1 VQSVLDLPGEA
12 INVLGF
18 ARGDCPQIHVCSH
31 SVLFVLAAPEA
42 GPSGTEETV
51 VANQPISA
59 FISDTSPSP
68 ALVSSFHRAAH
79 GFEDCPQM
87 LQAPPRCESLL
98 CVSPN
103 AEDLCQ
109 FMSWDEE
116 IAQSGECLP

>member
-1 VQSVLDLPGEA
+1 MSAATLFCLSLQ
-12 INVLGF
+12 
-18 ARGDCPQIHVCSH
+18 PQK
-31 SVLFVLAAPEA
+31 LA
-42 GPSGTEETV
+42 PSGTEETV

-109 FMSWDEE
+109 FLSWDEE